1 MARRGKLLGIL
12 IAAMALSPIVTH
24 AFSDPTRPA
33 DFIRARPSHAV
44 PSDPPAPVL
53 QSTLVS
59 PQRRL
64 AVIDGKR
71 LRIGDRF
78 NGAVITEISQY
89 EVRMKKGGRVT
100 TLRLLPQF
108 TKEPERVQ

>member
-1 MARRGKLLGIL
+1 MAWRGKFHWVL
-12 IAAMALSPIVTH
+12 IAVIVLSPIMAH
-24 AFSDPTRPA
+24 AFSDPTQPA
-33 DFIRARPSHAV
+33 DFVRARSSRAAPN
-44 PSDPPAPVL
+44 DPPAPVL

-59 PQRRL
+59 PERRL
-64 AVIDGKR
+64 AVISGKR

-89 EVRMKKGGRVT
+89 QVRMKKGGRVT

-108 TKEPERVQ
+108 TKEPEHVQ